1 MALCLLPLVFLV
13 VVTVVKKLLLP
24 TSISLPI
31 SAVMLAFIRM
41 AYLGTPSNFVM
52 ACMVSG
58 LFEALTP
65 LSIVTG
71 AIMLFQT
78 MHHTKVSGRHLST
91 GVQSWADTATL
102 LPHTQQWLS
111 PTVVLCCWT
120 VGGAVCF
127 PLGLG
132 CTATFHFR
140 VTHPLQGFA
149 CSV

>member
-1 MALCLLPLVFLV
+1 LVFLV

-24 TSISLPI
+24 TAISLPV

-78 MHHTKVSGRHLST
+78 MHHTKVRGAGGGGGGQLGGSTVQPAGSAGRAASPHT
-91 GVQSWADTATL
+91 GVPSR
-102 LPHTQQWLS
+102 
-111 PTVVLCCWT
+111 C
-120 VGGAVCF
+120 
-127 PLGLG
+127 
-132 CTATFHFR
+132 
-140 VTHPLQGFA
+140 
-149 CSV
+149 